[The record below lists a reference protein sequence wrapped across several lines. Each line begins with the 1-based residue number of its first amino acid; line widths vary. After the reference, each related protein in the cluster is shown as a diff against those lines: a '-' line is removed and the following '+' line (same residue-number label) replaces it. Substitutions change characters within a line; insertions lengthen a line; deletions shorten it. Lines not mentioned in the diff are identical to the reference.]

1 MTDNGRTSRASLLSF
16 LTPNSSFLIPNS
28 SFLIPNSIM
37 KSRIWLIIL
46 AAVIVGIS
54 IIFTNHLAAS
64 IAKEEHRKMETWAE
78 ATRLLLN
85 DEYSDFIFNIIEQ
98 NENIPVIIVDDRDRY
113 ISSRNFNEPK
123 INVEQYYEKQIKRLK
138 ATNPP
143 IEIKLDETTSQ
154 YIYYDNSNLLK
165 MLGYFPYIQLS
176 IIALFLMLVIW
187 AISTDKR
194 AEQDKLW
201 AGLSKE
207 TAHQLGT
214 PISSLMAWNEILKT
228 KIGENDIIISEINK
242 DIERLKIITERFSK
256 IGSIP
261 ELSKQNISK
270 ITEQAVNYMLN
281 RTSKKITYSVED
293 TSTEHICLI
302 STPLFE
308 WVIEN
313 LCKNAIDA
321 MEGKEGSIDFELFNQ
336 EDTLIIEVTDSG
348 RGIERGKFKSI
359 FEPGYTTKQRGWG
372 LGLSLAKR
380 IIEEYH
386 EGKIFVKSSE
396 LGLGTTFRIELPTVE
411 N

>member
-1 MTDNGRTSRASLLSF
+1 
-16 LTPNSSFLIPNS
+16 
-28 SFLIPNSIM
+28 M

-138 ATNPP
+138 NTNPP
-143 IEIKLDETTSQ
+143 IEIILDESSSQ

-165 MLGYFPYIQLS
+165 MLEYFPYIQLS

>member
-1 MTDNGRTSRASLLSF
+1 
-16 LTPNSSFLIPNS
+16 
-28 SFLIPNSIM
+28 M
-37 KSRIWLIIL
+37 KSRIGLIL
-46 AAVIVGIS
+46 FAATIIVIS
-54 IIFTNHLAAS
+54 LIFTDKLAAS
-64 IAKEEHRKMETWAE
+64 LAREEHRKMEIWAE

-113 ISSRNFNEPK
+113 ISARNFREPK
-123 INVEQYYEKQIKRLK
+123 INVNQYYEKQIKRLK
-138 ATNPP
+138 NTNPP
-143 IEIKLDETTSQ
+143 IEIVLDEKSSQ

-165 MLGYFPYIQLS
+165 MLEYFPYFQLS
-176 IIALFLMLVIW
+176 VIALFLTLVIW
-187 AISTDKR
+187 ALSTDKR

-228 KIGENDIIISEINK
+228 KLGNNDMIVAEIDK
-242 DIERLKIITERFSK
+242 DVERLKTITERFSK

-261 ELSKQNISK
+261 ELSEQDISQ
-270 ITEQAVNYMLN
+270 ITAQSVEYMLN
-281 RTSKKITYSVED
+281 RTSKKITYSID
-293 TSTEHICLI
+293 DSSTEHTCLI

-321 MEGKEGSIDFELFNQ
+321 MEGKEGTIDFELFNL
-336 EDTLIIEVTDSG
+336 EDSLIIEITDSG
-348 RGIERGKFKSI
+348 RGIERNKFKSI

-386 EGKIFVKSSE
+386 HGKIFVKSSE
-396 LGLGTTFRIELPTVE
+396 LGLGTTFRIELPTTK
-411 N
+411 

>member
-1 MTDNGRTSRASLLSF
+1 
-16 LTPNSSFLIPNS
+16 
-28 SFLIPNSIM
+28 M

-85 DEYSDFIFNIIEQ
+85 DGYSDFIFNIIEQ

-143 IEIKLDETTSQ
+143 IEIILDESSSQ

-165 MLGYFPYIQLS
+165 MLEYFPYIQLS

-242 DIERLKIITERFSK
+242 DVERLKIITERFSK

>member
-1 MTDNGRTSRASLLSF
+1 
-16 LTPNSSFLIPNS
+16 
-28 SFLIPNSIM
+28 M
-37 KSRIWLIIL
+37 KSRIPLIIL
-46 AAVIVGIS
+46 AATIVGIS
-54 IIFTNHLAAS
+54 IIFTNHLATS
-64 IAKEEHRKMETWAE
+64 IAKEEQRKMETWAE

-123 INVEQYYEKQIKRLK
+123 INVEQYYETQIQRLK
-138 ATNPP
+138 SVNPP

-154 YIYYDNSNLLK
+154 YIYYDNSNLLT
-165 MLGYFPYIQLS
+165 MLEYFPYIQLS
-176 IIALFLMLVIW
+176 IITLFLMLVIW

-194 AEQDKLW
+194 AAQDKLW

-228 KIGENDIIISEINK
+228 KIGETDMIVSEIEK
-242 DIERLKIITERFSK
+242 DINRLHTITERFSK

-348 RGIERGKFKSI
+348 RGIERNKFKSI

-386 EGKIFVKSSE
+386 DGKIFVKSSE
-396 LGLGTTFRIELPTVE
+396 LGLGTTFRIELPTVGVE
-411 N
+411 S

>member
-1 MTDNGRTSRASLLSF
+1 
-16 LTPNSSFLIPNS
+16 
-28 SFLIPNSIM
+28 M
-37 KSRIWLIIL
+37 KSRIPLIIL

-54 IIFTNHLAAS
+54 IIFTNHLAGA

-85 DEYSDFIFNIIEQ
+85 DEYSDFIFHIIEQ

-113 ISSRNFNEPK
+113 ISARNFNEPK
-123 INVEQYYEKQIKRLK
+123 INVEQYYQKQIQRLK
-138 ATNPP
+138 SVNPP
-143 IEIKLDETTSQ
+143 IEIVLDATTRQ

-165 MLGYFPYIQLS
+165 MLEYFPYIQLS

-194 AEQDKLW
+194 AAQDKLW

-228 KIGENDIIISEINK
+228 KIGENDIIIAEINK

-261 ELSKQNISK
+261 ELSAQNISLV
-270 ITEQAVNYMLN
+270 TEQAVNYMLN

-293 TSTEHICLI
+293 TSTEHTCLVSI
-302 STPLFE
+302 PLFE

-321 MEGKEGSIDFELFNQ
+321 MEGKEGAIDFELFNL
-336 EDTLIIEVTDSG
+336 EDNLIIEITDSG

-386 EGKIFVKSSE
+386 HGKIFVKSSE
-396 LGLGTTFRIELPTVE
+396 LGLGTTFRIELPTIE
-411 N
+411 

>member
-1 MTDNGRTSRASLLSF
+1 
-16 LTPNSSFLIPNS
+16 
-28 SFLIPNSIM
+28 M

-54 IIFTNHLAAS
+54 IIFTNHLAGA

-85 DEYSDFIFNIIEQ
+85 DEYSDFIFHIIEQ

-113 ISSRNFNEPK
+113 ISARNFNEPK
-123 INVEQYYEKQIKRLK
+123 INVEQYYQKQIQRLK
-138 ATNPP
+138 SVNPP
-143 IEIKLDETTSQ
+143 IEIILDATTRQ

-165 MLGYFPYIQLS
+165 MLEYFPYIQLS

-194 AEQDKLW
+194 AAQDKLW

-228 KIGENDIIISEINK
+228 KIGENDIIIAEINK

-261 ELSKQNISK
+261 ELSAQNISLV
-270 ITEQAVNYMLN
+270 TEQAVNYMLN

-293 TSTEHICLI
+293 TSTEHTCLVSI
-302 STPLFE
+302 PLFE

-321 MEGKEGSIDFELFNQ
+321 MEGKEGAIDFELFNL
-336 EDTLIIEVTDSG
+336 EDNLIIEITDSG

-386 EGKIFVKSSE
+386 HGKIFVKSSE

-411 N
+411 VES

>member
-1 MTDNGRTSRASLLSF
+1 
-16 LTPNSSFLIPNS
+16 
-28 SFLIPNSIM
+28 M

-64 IAKEEHRKMETWAE
+64 IAKEEQRKMETWAE

-113 ISSRNFNEPK
+113 ISARNFNEPK
-123 INVEQYYEKQIKRLK
+123 INVEQYYEKQIQRLK
-138 ATNPP
+138 SVNPP

-165 MLGYFPYIQLS
+165 MLEYFPYIQLS

-194 AEQDKLW
+194 AAQDKLW

-228 KIGENDIIISEINK
+228 KIGETDMIVSEIEK
-242 DIERLKIITERFSK
+242 DINRLHTITERFSK

-348 RGIERGKFKSI
+348 RGIERGKFIAI

-386 EGKIFVKSSE
+386 DGKIFVKSSE
-396 LGLGTTFRIELPTVE
+396 LGLGTTFRIELPTVGVE
-411 N
+411 S

>member
-1 MTDNGRTSRASLLSF
+1 
-16 LTPNSSFLIPNS
+16 
-28 SFLIPNSIM
+28 M
-37 KSRIWLIIL
+37 KSRIWLIVF
-46 AAVIVGIS
+46 AAIIVSIS
-54 IIFTNHLAAS
+54 IIFTNKLAAS
-64 IAKEEHRKMETWAE
+64 LAQEEHRKMEIWAE

-113 ISSRNFNEPK
+113 ISARNFREPK
-123 INVEQYYEKQIKRLK
+123 INVNQYYEKQIKRLK
-138 ATNPP
+138 NTNPP
-143 IEIKLDETTSQ
+143 IEIVLDEKSSQ

-165 MLGYFPYIQLS
+165 MLEYFPYFQLS
-176 IIALFLMLVIW
+176 VIALFLTLVIW
-187 AISTDKR
+187 ALSTDKR

-228 KIGENDIIISEINK
+228 KLGNNDMIVAEIDK
-242 DIERLKIITERFSK
+242 DVERLKTITERFSK

-261 ELSKQNISK
+261 ELSEQDISQ
-270 ITEQAVNYMLN
+270 ITAQSVEYMLN
-281 RTSKKITYSVED
+281 RTSKKITYSID
-293 TSTEHICLI
+293 DSSTEHTCLI

-321 MEGKEGSIDFELFNQ
+321 MEGKEGTIDFELFNL
-336 EDTLIIEVTDSG
+336 EDSLIIEITDSG
-348 RGIERGKFKSI
+348 RGIERNKFKSI

-386 EGKIFVKSSE
+386 HGKIFVKSSE
-396 LGLGTTFRIELPTVE
+396 LGLGTTFRIELPTTK
-411 N
+411 

>member
-1 MTDNGRTSRASLLSF
+1 
-16 LTPNSSFLIPNS
+16 
-28 SFLIPNSIM
+28 M
-37 KSRIWLIIL
+37 KSRIWLIIF
-46 AAVIVGIS
+46 AAIIIGIS
-54 IIFTNHLAAS
+54 IIFTNHLAGA

-113 ISSRNFNEPK
+113 ISARNFNEPK
-123 INVEQYYEKQIKRLK
+123 INVEQYYEKQIQRLK
-138 ATNPP
+138 SVNPP

-154 YIYYDNSNLLK
+154 YIYYDNSNLLT
-165 MLGYFPYIQLS
+165 MLEYFPYIQLS

-194 AEQDKLW
+194 AAQDKLW

-228 KIGENDIIISEINK
+228 KIGETDMIVSEIEK
-242 DIERLKIITERFSK
+242 DINRLHTITERFSK

-321 MEGKEGSIDFELFNQ
+321 MEGKEGTIDFELFNQ
-336 EDTLIIEVTDSG
+336 EDTLIIEITDSG
-348 RGIERGKFKSI
+348 RGIERNKFKSI

-386 EGKIFVKSSE
+386 DGKIFVKSSE
-396 LGLGTTFRIELPTVE
+396 LGLGTTFRIELPTIGLE
-411 N
+411 S

>member
-1 MTDNGRTSRASLLSF
+1 
-16 LTPNSSFLIPNS
+16 
-28 SFLIPNSIM
+28 M
-37 KSRIWLIIL
+37 KSRIWLIVF
-46 AAVIVGIS
+46 AAIIVGIS
-54 IIFTNHLAAS
+54 LIFTNKIAS
-64 IAKEEHRKMETWAE
+64 SLAKEEHRKMEIWAE

-85 DEYSDFIFNIIEQ
+85 DEYSDFIFDIIEK

-113 ISSRNFNEPK
+113 ISARNFNEPK
-123 INVEQYYEKQIKRLK
+123 TNIEQYYERQIQRLK
-138 ATNPP
+138 NTNQP
-143 IEIKLDETTSQ
+143 IEITLDENSKQ
-154 YIYYDNSNLLK
+154 YIYYDNSNILK
-165 MLGYFPYIQLS
+165 TLEFFPYIQLS

-187 AISTDKR
+187 ALSSDKR

-214 PISSLMAWNEILKT
+214 PISSLMAWNEFLKT
-228 KIGENDIIISEINK
+228 RIGDDIICSEIDK
-242 DIERLKIITERFSK
+242 DIIRLKTITERFSK
-256 IGSIP
+256 IGSVP
-261 ELSKQNISK
+261 ELTEQNISEL
-270 ITEQAVNYMLN
+270 TQRAVNYMLN

-293 TSTEHICLI
+293 TTSENNCLI
-302 STPLFE
+302 SPPLFE

-321 MEGKEGSIDFELFNQ
+321 MEGKEGNIDFELFNQ
-336 EDTLIIEVTDSG
+336 EDYLIIEITDSG

-386 EGKIFVKSSE
+386 HGKIFVKGSE
-396 LGLGTTFRIELPTVE
+396 IGLGTTFRIEIPTVQVE
-411 N
+411 S

>member
-1 MTDNGRTSRASLLSF
+1 
-16 LTPNSSFLIPNS
+16 
-28 SFLIPNSIM
+28 M
-37 KSRIWLIIL
+37 KSRIPLIIL
-46 AAVIVGIS
+46 AAIIIGIS
-54 IIFTNHLAAS
+54 LIFINKLAS
-64 IAKEEHRKMETWAE
+64 SLAKEEHRKMETWAE

-113 ISSRNFNEPK
+113 ISARNFNEPK
-123 INVEQYYEKQIKRLK
+123 TNVEQYYEKQIQRLK
-138 ATNPP
+138 NTNPP
-143 IEIKLDETTSQ
+143 IEIVLDENTSQ

-165 MLGYFPYIQLS
+165 MLEYFPYIQLS

-261 ELSKQNISK
+261 ELSQQNISV

-293 TSTEHICLI
+293 SSTEHTCLI

-321 MEGKEGSIDFELFNQ
+321 MEGKEGNIDFELFNQ
-336 EDTLIIEVTDSG
+336 EDTLIIEITDSG
-348 RGIERGKFKSI
+348 RGIERNKFKSI

-386 EGKIFVKSSE
+386 NGKIFVKSSE
-396 LGLGTTFRIELPTVE
+396 LGLGTTFRIELPTIQVE
-411 N
+411 S

>member
-1 MTDNGRTSRASLLSF
+1 
-16 LTPNSSFLIPNS
+16 
-28 SFLIPNSIM
+28 M
-37 KSRIWLIIL
+37 KSRIWLIIF
-46 AAVIVGIS
+46 AAIIIGIS
-54 IIFTNHLAAS
+54 IIFTNHLAGA

-113 ISSRNFNEPK
+113 ISARNFNEPK
-123 INVEQYYEKQIKRLK
+123 INVEQYYEKQIQRLK
-138 ATNPP
+138 SVNPP

-154 YIYYDNSNLLK
+154 YIYYDNSNLLT
-165 MLGYFPYIQLS
+165 MLEYFPYIQLS

-194 AEQDKLW
+194 AAQDKLW

-228 KIGENDIIISEINK
+228 KIGETDMIVSEIEK
-242 DIERLKIITERFSK
+242 DINRLHTITERFSK

-336 EDTLIIEVTDSG
+336 EDTLIIEITDSG
-348 RGIERGKFKSI
+348 RGIERNKFKSI

-386 EGKIFVKSSE
+386 DGKIFVKSSE
-396 LGLGTTFRIELPTVE
+396 LGLGTTFRIELPTVGLE
-411 N
+411 S

>member
-1 MTDNGRTSRASLLSF
+1 
-16 LTPNSSFLIPNS
+16 
-28 SFLIPNSIM
+28 M
-37 KSRIWLIIL
+37 KSRIPLIIL
-46 AAVIVGIS
+46 AATIVGIS
-54 IIFTNHLAAS
+54 IIFTNHLAGS
-64 IAKEEHRKMETWAE
+64 IAKEEHRKMEIWAE
-78 ATRLLLN
+78 ATRHLLN

-98 NENIPVIIVDDRDRY
+98 NENIPVIIVDDRDHY
-113 ISSRNFNEPK
+113 ISARNFREPK
-123 INVEQYYEKQIKRLK
+123 TNVNQYYEKQIKRLK
-138 ATNPP
+138 NTNPP
-143 IEIKLDETTSQ
+143 IEIVLDEKSSQ

-165 MLGYFPYIQLS
+165 MLEYFPYFQLS
-176 IIALFLMLVIW
+176 VIALFLTLVIW
-187 AISTDKR
+187 ALSTDKR

-228 KIGENDIIISEINK
+228 KLGNNDMIVAEIDK
-242 DIERLKIITERFSK
+242 DVERLKTITERFSK

-261 ELSKQNISK
+261 ELSEQDISQ
-270 ITEQAVNYMLN
+270 ITAQSVEYMLN
-281 RTSKKITYSVED
+281 RTSKKITYSID
-293 TSTEHICLI
+293 DSSTEHTCLI

-321 MEGKEGSIDFELFNQ
+321 MEGKEGNIDFELFNL
-336 EDTLIIEVTDSG
+336 EDTLIIEITDSG
-348 RGIERGKFKSI
+348 RGIERNKFKSI

-386 EGKIFVKSSE
+386 HGKIFVKSSE
-396 LGLGTTFRIELPTVE
+396 LGLGTTFRIELPIA
-411 N
+411 

>member
-1 MTDNGRTSRASLLSF
+1 
-16 LTPNSSFLIPNS
+16 
-28 SFLIPNSIM
+28 M

-242 DIERLKIITERFSK
+242 DVERLKIITERFSK

-411 N
+411 NEEWRMENGEWRIPSTQINYISIT

>member
-1 MTDNGRTSRASLLSF
+1 
-16 LTPNSSFLIPNS
+16 
-28 SFLIPNSIM
+28 M
-37 KSRIWLIIL
+37 KSRIGLIVF
-46 AAVIVGIS
+46 AAIIIGIS
-54 IIFTNHLAAS
+54 LIFINKLAS
-64 IAKEEHRKMETWAE
+64 SLAKEEHRKMETWAE

-113 ISSRNFNEPK
+113 ISARNFNEPK
-123 INVEQYYEKQIKRLK
+123 INVEQYYERQIQRLK
-138 ATNPP
+138 STNPP
-143 IEIKLDETTSQ
+143 IEIVLDETTSQ

-165 MLGYFPYIQLS
+165 MLEFFPYIQLS

-261 ELSKQNISK
+261 ELSQQNISV

-293 TSTEHICLI
+293 SSTEHTCLI

-321 MEGKEGSIDFELFNQ
+321 MEGKEGNIDFELFNQ
-336 EDTLIIEVTDSG
+336 EDTLIIEITDSG
-348 RGIERGKFKSI
+348 RGIERNKFKSI

-386 EGKIFVKSSE
+386 NGKIFVKSSE
-396 LGLGTTFRIELPTVE
+396 LGLGTTFRIELPTIQVE

>member
-1 MTDNGRTSRASLLSF
+1 
-16 LTPNSSFLIPNS
+16 
-28 SFLIPNSIM
+28 M
-37 KSRIWLIIL
+37 KSRIWLIIF
-46 AAVIVGIS
+46 AAIIIGIS
-54 IIFTNHLAAS
+54 LIFINKLAS
-64 IAKEEHRKMETWAE
+64 SLAKEEHRKMETWAE

-113 ISSRNFNEPK
+113 ISARNFNEPK
-123 INVEQYYEKQIKRLK
+123 TNVEQYYEKQIQRLK
-138 ATNPP
+138 NTNPP
-143 IEIKLDETTSQ
+143 IEIVLDENTSQ

-165 MLGYFPYIQLS
+165 MLEYFPYIQLS

-261 ELSKQNISK
+261 ELSQQNISI

-293 TSTEHICLI
+293 SSTEHTCLI

-313 LCKNAIDA
+313 ICKNAIDA
-321 MEGKEGSIDFELFNQ
+321 MEGKEGNIDFELFNQ
-336 EDTLIIEVTDSG
+336 EDTLIIEITDSG
-348 RGIERGKFKSI
+348 RGIERNKFKSI

-386 EGKIFVKSSE
+386 NGKIFVKSSE
-396 LGLGTTFRIELPTVE
+396 LGLGTTFRIELPTVQE
-411 N
+411 S

>member
-1 MTDNGRTSRASLLSF
+1 MTDARAVRPYF
-16 LTPNSSFLIPNS
+16 HSSFLIPHS
-28 SFLIPNSIM
+28 SFLIPHSIM

-85 DEYSDFIFNIIEQ
+85 DGYSDFIFNIIEQ

-138 ATNPP
+138 NTNPP
-143 IEIKLDETTSQ
+143 IEIILDESSSQ

-165 MLGYFPYIQLS
+165 MLEYFPYIQLS

-242 DIERLKIITERFSK
+242 DVERLKIITERFSK

>member
-1 MTDNGRTSRASLLSF
+1 
-16 LTPNSSFLIPNS
+16 
-28 SFLIPNSIM
+28 M
-37 KSRIWLIIL
+37 KSRIWLIVF
-46 AAVIVGIS
+46 AAIIVGIS
-54 IIFTNHLAAS
+54 LIFTNKIAS
-64 IAKEEHRKMETWAE
+64 SLAKEEHRKMEIWAE

-85 DEYSDFIFNIIEQ
+85 DEYSDFIFHIIEQ

-113 ISSRNFNEPK
+113 ISARNFKEPK
-123 INVEQYYEKQIKRLK
+123 TNIEQYYERQIQRLK
-138 ATNPP
+138 NTNPP
-143 IEIKLDETTSQ
+143 IEITLDENSKQ
-154 YIYYDNSNLLK
+154 YIYYDNSNILK
-165 MLGYFPYIQLS
+165 TLEFFPYIQLS

-187 AISTDKR
+187 ALSSDKR

-228 KIGENDIIISEINK
+228 RIGDDIICSEIDK
-242 DIERLKIITERFSK
+242 DIIRLKTITERFSK
-256 IGSIP
+256 IGSVP
-261 ELSKQNISK
+261 ELTEQNISEL
-270 ITEQAVNYMLN
+270 TQRAVNYMFN

-293 TSTEHICLI
+293 TTSENNCLI
-302 STPLFE
+302 SPPLFE

-321 MEGKEGSIDFELFNQ
+321 MEGKEGNIDFELFNQ
-336 EDTLIIEVTDSG
+336 EDYLIIEITDSG

-386 EGKIFVKSSE
+386 HGKIFVKGSE
-396 LGLGTTFRIELPTVE
+396 IGLGTTFRIEIPTVQVE
-411 N
+411 S

>member
-1 MTDNGRTSRASLLSF
+1 
-16 LTPNSSFLIPNS
+16 
-28 SFLIPNSIM
+28 M
-37 KSRIWLIIL
+37 KSRIPLIIL
-46 AAVIVGIS
+46 AATIVGIS
-54 IIFTNHLAAS
+54 IIFTNHLAGS
-64 IAKEEHRKMETWAE
+64 IAKEEHRKMEIWAE
-78 ATRLLLN
+78 ATRHLLN

-98 NENIPVIIVDDRDRY
+98 NENIPVIIVDDRDHY
-113 ISSRNFNEPK
+113 ISARNFREPK
-123 INVEQYYEKQIKRLK
+123 TNVSQYYEKQIKRLK
-138 ATNPP
+138 NTNPP
-143 IEIKLDETTSQ
+143 IEIVLDEKNRQ

-165 MLGYFPYIQLS
+165 MLEYFPYLQLS
-176 IIALFLMLVIW
+176 LIALFLLLVIW

-228 KIGENDIIISEINK
+228 KLSNDDMIVSEIDK
-242 DIERLKIITERFSK
+242 DVERLKIITERFSK

-261 ELSKQNISK
+261 ELSAQDISQ
-270 ITEQAVNYMLN
+270 ITSQSVEYMLN
-281 RTSKKITYSVED
+281 RTSKKITYSVD
-293 TSTEHICLI
+293 DLSTHHTCLI
-302 STPLFE
+302 SIPLFE

-321 MEGKEGSIDFELFNQ
+321 MEGKEGNIDFELFNL
-336 EDTLIIEVTDSG
+336 EDSLIIEITDSG
-348 RGIERGKFKSI
+348 RGIERNKFKSI

-386 EGKIFVKSSE
+386 HGKIFVKSSE
-396 LGLGTTFRIELPTVE
+396 LGLGTTFRIELPIA
-411 N
+411 

>member
-1 MTDNGRTSRASLLSF
+1 
-16 LTPNSSFLIPNS
+16 
-28 SFLIPNSIM
+28 M
-37 KSRIWLIIL
+37 KSRIWLIIF
-46 AAVIVGIS
+46 AAIIIGIS
-54 IIFTNHLAAS
+54 LIFTNKIAS
-64 IAKEEHRKMETWAE
+64 SLAKEEHRKMETWAE

-113 ISSRNFNEPK
+113 ISARNFNEPK
-123 INVEQYYEKQIKRLK
+123 TNVEQYYEKQIQRLK
-138 ATNPP
+138 NTNPP
-143 IEIKLDETTSQ
+143 IEIVLDENTSQ

-165 MLGYFPYIQLS
+165 MLEYFPYIQLS

-261 ELSKQNISK
+261 ELSQQNISV

-293 TSTEHICLI
+293 SSTEHTCLI

-321 MEGKEGSIDFELFNQ
+321 MEGKDGNIDFELFNQ
-336 EDTLIIEVTDSG
+336 EDTLIIEITDSG
-348 RGIERGKFKSI
+348 RGIERNKFKSI

-386 EGKIFVKSSE
+386 NGKIFVKSSE
-396 LGLGTTFRIELPTVE
+396 LGLGTTFRIELPTIQVE

>member
-1 MTDNGRTSRASLLSF
+1 
-16 LTPNSSFLIPNS
+16 
-28 SFLIPNSIM
+28 M

-64 IAKEEHRKMETWAE
+64 IAKEEQRKMETWAE

-113 ISSRNFNEPK
+113 ISARNFNEPK
-123 INVEQYYEKQIKRLK
+123 INVEQYYEKQIQRLK
-138 ATNPP
+138 SVNPP

-165 MLGYFPYIQLS
+165 MLEYFPYIQLS

-194 AEQDKLW
+194 AAQDKLW

-228 KIGENDIIISEINK
+228 KIGENDMIVTEIGK
-242 DIERLKIITERFSK
+242 DINRLHTITERFSK

-261 ELSKQNISK
+261 ELSKQNISQ
-270 ITEQAVNYMLN
+270 ITEQAVSYMLN

-396 LGLGTTFRIELPTVE
+396 LGLGTTFRIELPTVGVE
-411 N
+411 S

>member
-1 MTDNGRTSRASLLSF
+1 
-16 LTPNSSFLIPNS
+16 
-28 SFLIPNSIM
+28 M
-37 KSRIWLIIL
+37 KSRIGLIVF
-46 AAVIVGIS
+46 AAIIIGIS
-54 IIFTNHLAAS
+54 LIFINKLAS
-64 IAKEEHRKMETWAE
+64 SLAKEEHRKMETWAE

-85 DEYSDFIFNIIEQ
+85 DEYSDFIFHIIEQ

-113 ISSRNFNEPK
+113 ISARNFNEPK
-123 INVEQYYEKQIKRLK
+123 TNVEQYYEKQIQRLK
-138 ATNPP
+138 NTNPP
-143 IEIKLDETTSQ
+143 IEIVLDENTSQ

-165 MLGYFPYIQLS
+165 MLEFFPYIQLS

-228 KIGENDIIISEINK
+228 KIGENDMIVSEIEK
-242 DIERLKIITERFSK
+242 DVNRLHTITERFSK

-261 ELSKQNISK
+261 ELSSQNISEVTAK
-270 ITEQAVNYMLN
+270 SVEYMLY
-281 RTSKKITYSVED
+281 RTSKKITYSIDD
-293 TSTEHICLI
+293 TTALNNCLI
-302 STPLFE
+302 SRPLFE

-321 MEGKEGSIDFELFNQ
+321 MEGKEGTIDFELFNL
-336 EDTLIIEVTDSG
+336 EDNLIIEITDSG

-386 EGKIFVKSSE
+386 HGKIFVKSSE
-396 LGLGTTFRIELPTVE
+396 LGLGTTFRIELPTVGVE
-411 N
+411 S

>member
-1 MTDNGRTSRASLLSF
+1 MKTR
-16 LTPNSSFLIPNS
+16 IP
-28 SFLIPNSIM
+28 
-37 KSRIWLIIL
+37 LIIL
-46 AAVIVGIS
+46 AAIIIGIS
-54 IIFTNHLAAS
+54 LIFINKLAS
-64 IAKEEHRKMETWAE
+64 SLAKEEHRKMETWAE

-85 DEYSDFIFNIIEQ
+85 DEYSDFIFHIIEQ

-113 ISSRNFNEPK
+113 ISARNFNEPK
-123 INVEQYYEKQIKRLK
+123 TNVEQYYEKQIQRLK
-138 ATNPP
+138 NTNPP
-143 IEIKLDETTSQ
+143 IEIILDENTSQ

-165 MLGYFPYIQLS
+165 MLEFFPYIQLS

-261 ELSKQNISK
+261 ELSQQNISV

-293 TSTEHICLI
+293 TSTEHTCLI

-321 MEGKEGSIDFELFNQ
+321 MEGKEGNIDFELFNQ
-336 EDTLIIEVTDSG
+336 EDYLIIEITDSG
-348 RGIERGKFKSI
+348 RGIERNKFKSI

-386 EGKIFVKSSE
+386 HGKIFVKSSE
-396 LGLGTTFRIELPTVE
+396 LGLGTTFRIELPTIQVE

>member
-1 MTDNGRTSRASLLSF
+1 
-16 LTPNSSFLIPNS
+16 
-28 SFLIPNSIM
+28 M
-37 KSRIWLIIL
+37 KSRIPLIIL
-46 AAVIVGIS
+46 AATIVGIS
-54 IIFTNHLAAS
+54 IIFTNHLAGS
-64 IAKEEHRKMETWAE
+64 IAKEEHRKMEIWAE
-78 ATRLLLN
+78 ATRHLLN

-113 ISSRNFNEPK
+113 ISARNFREPK
-123 INVEQYYEKQIKRLK
+123 TNVSQYYEKQIKRLK
-138 ATNPP
+138 NTNPP
-143 IEIKLDETTSQ
+143 IEIVLDEKNRQ

-165 MLGYFPYIQLS
+165 MLEYFPYLQLS
-176 IIALFLMLVIW
+176 LIALFLLLVIW

-228 KIGENDIIISEINK
+228 KLGNDDMIVSEIDK
-242 DIERLKIITERFSK
+242 DVERLKIITERFSK

-261 ELSKQNISK
+261 ELSAQDISQ
-270 ITEQAVNYMLN
+270 ITSQSVEYMLN
-281 RTSKKITYSVED
+281 RTSKKITYSVD
-293 TSTEHICLI
+293 DLSTHHTCLI
-302 STPLFE
+302 SIPLFE

-321 MEGKEGSIDFELFNQ
+321 MEGKEGNIDFELFNL
-336 EDTLIIEVTDSG
+336 EDSLIIEITDSG
-348 RGIERGKFKSI
+348 RGIERNKFKSI

-386 EGKIFVKSSE
+386 HGKIFVKSSE
-396 LGLGTTFRIELPTVE
+396 YIV
-411 N
+411 

>member
-1 MTDNGRTSRASLLSF
+1 
-16 LTPNSSFLIPNS
+16 
-28 SFLIPNSIM
+28 M
-37 KSRIWLIIL
+37 KSRIPLIIL
-46 AAVIVGIS
+46 AATIVGIS
-54 IIFTNHLAAS
+54 IIFTNHLAGA
-64 IAKEEHRKMETWAE
+64 IAKEEQRKMETWAE

-85 DEYSDFIFNIIEQ
+85 DEYSDFIFHIIEQ

-113 ISSRNFNEPK
+113 ISARNFNEPK
-123 INVEQYYEKQIKRLK
+123 TNVEQYYEKQIQRLK
-138 ATNPP
+138 NTNPP
-143 IEIKLDETTSQ
+143 IEIVLDENTSQ

-165 MLGYFPYIQLS
+165 MLEYFPYIQLS

-261 ELSKQNISK
+261 ELSQQNISV

-293 TSTEHICLI
+293 SSTEHTCLI

-321 MEGKEGSIDFELFNQ
+321 MEGKEGNIDFELFNQ
-336 EDTLIIEVTDSG
+336 EDTLIIEITDSG
-348 RGIERGKFKSI
+348 RGIERNKFKSI

-386 EGKIFVKSSE
+386 NGKIFVKSSE
-396 LGLGTTFRIELPTVE
+396 LGLGTTFRIELPTIQVE
-411 N
+411 S

>member
-1 MTDNGRTSRASLLSF
+1 
-16 LTPNSSFLIPNS
+16 
-28 SFLIPNSIM
+28 M
-37 KSRIWLIIL
+37 KSRIPLIIL
-46 AAVIVGIS
+46 AATIVGIS
-54 IIFTNHLAAS
+54 IIFTNHLAGS
-64 IAKEEHRKMETWAE
+64 IAKEEHRKMEIWAE
-78 ATRLLLN
+78 ATRHLLN

-98 NENIPVIIVDDRDRY
+98 NENIPVIIVDDRDHY
-113 ISSRNFNEPK
+113 ISARNFREPK
-123 INVEQYYEKQIKRLK
+123 TNVNQYYEKQIKRLK
-138 ATNPP
+138 NTNPP
-143 IEIKLDETTSQ
+143 IEIILDEKNRQ

-165 MLGYFPYIQLS
+165 MLEYFPYLQLS
-176 IIALFLMLVIW
+176 LIALFLLLVIW

-228 KIGENDIIISEINK
+228 KLGNDDMIVSEIDK
-242 DIERLKIITERFSK
+242 DVERLKIITERFSK

-261 ELSKQNISK
+261 ELSAQDISQ
-270 ITEQAVNYMLN
+270 ITSQSVEYMLN
-281 RTSKKITYSVED
+281 RTSKKITYSVD
-293 TSTEHICLI
+293 DLSTHHTCLI
-302 STPLFE
+302 SIPLFE

-321 MEGKEGSIDFELFNQ
+321 MEGKEGNIDFELFNL
-336 EDTLIIEVTDSG
+336 EDSLIIEITDSG
-348 RGIERGKFKSI
+348 RGIERNKFKSI

-386 EGKIFVKSSE
+386 HGKIFVKSSE
-396 LGLGTTFRIELPTVE
+396 LGLGTTFRIELPIA
-411 N
+411 

>member
-1 MTDNGRTSRASLLSF
+1 
-16 LTPNSSFLIPNS
+16 
-28 SFLIPNSIM
+28 M
-37 KSRIWLIIL
+37 KSRIWLIVF
-46 AAVIVGIS
+46 AAIIIGIS
-54 IIFTNHLAAS
+54 LIFINKLAS
-64 IAKEEHRKMETWAE
+64 SLAKEEHRKMETWAE

-85 DEYSDFIFNIIEQ
+85 DEYSDFIFHIIEQ

-113 ISSRNFNEPK
+113 ISARNFNEPK
-123 INVEQYYEKQIKRLK
+123 TNVEQYYEKQIQRLK
-138 ATNPP
+138 NTNPP
-143 IEIKLDETTSQ
+143 IEIVLDENTSQ

-165 MLGYFPYIQLS
+165 MLEYFPYIQLS

-261 ELSKQNISK
+261 ELSQQNISV

-293 TSTEHICLI
+293 SSSEHTCLI

-321 MEGKEGSIDFELFNQ
+321 MEGKEGNIDFELFNQ
-336 EDTLIIEVTDSG
+336 EDCLIIEITDSG
-348 RGIERGKFKSI
+348 RGIERNKFKSI

-386 EGKIFVKSSE
+386 NGKIFVKSSE
-396 LGLGTTFRIELPTVE
+396 LGLGTTFRIELPTIQVE
-411 N
+411 S

>member
-1 MTDNGRTSRASLLSF
+1 
-16 LTPNSSFLIPNS
+16 
-28 SFLIPNSIM
+28 M
-37 KSRIWLIIL
+37 KSRIPLIIL

-54 IIFTNHLAAS
+54 IIFTNHLAGA

-85 DEYSDFIFNIIEQ
+85 DEYSDFIFHIIEQ

-113 ISSRNFNEPK
+113 ISARNFHEPK
-123 INVEQYYEKQIKRLK
+123 INVEQYYQKQIQRLK
-138 ATNPP
+138 SVNPP
-143 IEIKLDETTSQ
+143 IEIVLDATTRQ

-165 MLGYFPYIQLS
+165 MLEYFPYIQLS

-194 AEQDKLW
+194 AAQDKLW

-228 KIGENDIIISEINK
+228 KIGENDIIIAEINK

-261 ELSKQNISK
+261 ELSAQNISLV
-270 ITEQAVNYMLN
+270 TEQAVNYMLN

-293 TSTEHICLI
+293 TSTEHTCLVSI
-302 STPLFE
+302 PLFE

-321 MEGKEGSIDFELFNQ
+321 MEGKEGAIDFELFNL
-336 EDTLIIEVTDSG
+336 EDNLIIEITDSG

-386 EGKIFVKSSE
+386 HGKIFVKSSE
-396 LGLGTTFRIELPTVE
+396 LGLGTTFRIELPTIE
-411 N
+411 

>member
-1 MTDNGRTSRASLLSF
+1 
-16 LTPNSSFLIPNS
+16 
-28 SFLIPNSIM
+28 M
-37 KSRIWLIIL
+37 KSRIPLIIL
-46 AAVIVGIS
+46 AATIVGIS
-54 IIFTNHLAAS
+54 IIFTNHLAGS
-64 IAKEEHRKMETWAE
+64 IAKEEHRKMEIWAE
-78 ATRLLLN
+78 ATRHLLN

-113 ISSRNFNEPK
+113 ISARNFREPK
-123 INVEQYYEKQIKRLK
+123 SNVNQYYEKQIKRLK
-138 ATNPP
+138 NTNPP
-143 IEIKLDETTSQ
+143 IEIVLDEKNRQ

-165 MLGYFPYIQLS
+165 MLEYFPYLQLS
-176 IIALFLMLVIW
+176 LIALFLLLVIW

-228 KIGENDIIISEINK
+228 KLGNDDMIVSEIDK
-242 DIERLKIITERFSK
+242 DVERLKIITERFSK

-261 ELSKQNISK
+261 ELSAQDISQ
-270 ITEQAVNYMLN
+270 ITSQSVEYMLN
-281 RTSKKITYSVED
+281 RTSKKITYSVD
-293 TSTEHICLI
+293 DLSTHHTCLI
-302 STPLFE
+302 SIPLFE

-321 MEGKEGSIDFELFNQ
+321 MEGKEGNIDFELFNL
-336 EDTLIIEVTDSG
+336 EDSLIIEITDSG
-348 RGIERGKFKSI
+348 RGIERNKFKSI

-386 EGKIFVKSSE
+386 HGKIFVKSSE
-396 LGLGTTFRIELPTVE
+396 LGLGTTFRIELPIA
-411 N
+411 

>member
-1 MTDNGRTSRASLLSF
+1 
-16 LTPNSSFLIPNS
+16 
-28 SFLIPNSIM
+28 M
-37 KSRIWLIIL
+37 KSRIPLIIL
-46 AAVIVGIS
+46 AATIVGIS
-54 IIFTNHLAAS
+54 IIFTNHLAGS
-64 IAKEEHRKMETWAE
+64 IAKEEHRKMEIWAE
-78 ATRLLLN
+78 ATRHLLN

-98 NENIPVIIVDDRDRY
+98 NENIPVIIVDDRDHY
-113 ISSRNFNEPK
+113 ISARNFREPK
-123 INVEQYYEKQIKRLK
+123 TNVNQYYEKQIKRLK
-138 ATNPP
+138 NTNPP
-143 IEIKLDETTSQ
+143 IEIVLDEKSSQ

-165 MLGYFPYIQLS
+165 MLEYFPYFQLS
-176 IIALFLMLVIW
+176 VIALFLTLVIW
-187 AISTDKR
+187 ALSTDKR

-228 KIGENDIIISEINK
+228 KLGNNDMIVAEIDK
-242 DIERLKIITERFSK
+242 DVERLKTITERFSK

-261 ELSKQNISK
+261 ELSEQDISQ
-270 ITEQAVNYMLN
+270 ITAQSVEYMLN
-281 RTSKKITYSVED
+281 RTSKKITYSID
-293 TSTEHICLI
+293 DSSTEHTCLI

-321 MEGKEGSIDFELFNQ
+321 MEGKEGTIDFELFNL
-336 EDTLIIEVTDSG
+336 EDSLIIEITDSG
-348 RGIERGKFKSI
+348 RGIERNKFKSI

-386 EGKIFVKSSE
+386 HGKIFVKSSE
-396 LGLGTTFRIELPTVE
+396 LGLGTTFRIELPTTK
-411 N
+411 

>member
-1 MTDNGRTSRASLLSF
+1 
-16 LTPNSSFLIPNS
+16 
-28 SFLIPNSIM
+28 
-37 KSRIWLIIL
+37 
-46 AAVIVGIS
+46 
-54 IIFTNHLAAS
+54 
-64 IAKEEHRKMETWAE
+64 MEIWAE

-85 DEYSDFIFNIIEQ
+85 DEYSDFIFDIIEK
-98 NENIPVIIVDDRDRY
+98 NENIPVVIVDDRDRY
-113 ISSRNFNEPK
+113 ISARNFHEPK
-123 INVEQYYEKQIKRLK
+123 TNVDKYYEQQIQRLK
-138 ATNPP
+138 NTNPP
-143 IEIKLDETTSQ
+143 IEITLDENNKQ
-154 YIYYDNSNLLK
+154 YIYYDNSNILK
-165 MLGYFPYIQLS
+165 TLEFFPYIQLS

-187 AISTDKR
+187 ALSTDKR

-228 KIGENDIIISEINK
+228 RIGDDIICTEIDK
-242 DIERLKIITERFSK
+242 DILRLKTITERFSK
-256 IGSIP
+256 IGSVP
-261 ELSKQNISK
+261 ELSSQNISEL
-270 ITEQAVNYMLN
+270 TQRAVNYMLN

-293 TSTEHICLI
+293 TTSENLCLI
-302 STPLFE
+302 SSPLFE

-321 MEGKEGSIDFELFNQ
+321 MEGKEGNIDFELFNQ
-336 EDTLIIEVTDSG
+336 EDSLIIEITDSG

-386 EGKIFVKSSE
+386 HGKIFVKSSE
-396 LGLGTTFRIELPTVE
+396 LGLGTTFRIEIPTIQE
-411 N
+411 S

>member
-1 MTDNGRTSRASLLSF
+1 MTNARAVRPYYSLI
-16 LTPNSSFLIPNS
+16 TNNYTLITN
-28 SFLIPNSIM
+28 M
-37 KSRIWLIIL
+37 KSRIGLIL
-46 AAVIVGIS
+46 FAATIIVIS
-54 IIFTNHLAAS
+54 LIFTDKLAAS
-64 IAKEEHRKMETWAE
+64 LAREEHRKMEIWAE

-113 ISSRNFNEPK
+113 ISARNFREPK
-123 INVEQYYEKQIKRLK
+123 INVSQYYEKQIKRLK
-138 ATNPP
+138 NTNPP
-143 IEIKLDETTSQ
+143 IEIVLDEKSSQ

-165 MLGYFPYIQLS
+165 MLEYFPYFQLS
-176 IIALFLMLVIW
+176 VIALFLTLVIW
-187 AISTDKR
+187 ALSTDKR

-228 KIGENDIIISEINK
+228 KLGNNDMIVAEIDK
-242 DIERLKIITERFSK
+242 DVERLKTITERFSK

-261 ELSKQNISK
+261 ELSEQDISQ
-270 ITEQAVNYMLN
+270 ITAQSVEYMLN
-281 RTSKKITYSVED
+281 RTSKKITYSID
-293 TSTEHICLI
+293 DSSTEHTCLI

-321 MEGKEGSIDFELFNQ
+321 MEGKEGTIDFELFNL
-336 EDTLIIEVTDSG
+336 EDSLIIEITDSG
-348 RGIERGKFKSI
+348 RGIERNKFKSI

-386 EGKIFVKSSE
+386 HGKIFVKSSE
-396 LGLGTTFRIELPTVE
+396 LGLGTTFRIELPTTK
-411 N
+411 

>member
-1 MTDNGRTSRASLLSF
+1 
-16 LTPNSSFLIPNS
+16 
-28 SFLIPNSIM
+28 M
-37 KSRIWLIIL
+37 KSRIWLIIF
-46 AAVIVGIS
+46 AAIIIGIS
-54 IIFTNHLAAS
+54 IIFTNHLAGA

-113 ISSRNFNEPK
+113 ISARNFNEPK
-123 INVEQYYEKQIKRLK
+123 INVEQYYEKQIQRLK
-138 ATNPP
+138 SVNPP

-154 YIYYDNSNLLK
+154 YIYYDNSNLLT
-165 MLGYFPYIQLS
+165 MLEYFPYIQLS

-194 AEQDKLW
+194 AAQDKLW

-228 KIGENDIIISEINK
+228 KIGETDMIVSEIEK
-242 DIERLKIITERFSK
+242 DINRLHTITERFSK

-336 EDTLIIEVTDSG
+336 EDTLIIEITDSG
-348 RGIERGKFKSI
+348 RGIERNKFKSI

-386 EGKIFVKSSE
+386 DGKIFVKSSE
-396 LGLGTTFRIELPTVE
+396 LGLGTTFRIELPTIGLE
-411 N
+411 S

>member
-1 MTDNGRTSRASLLSF
+1 
-16 LTPNSSFLIPNS
+16 
-28 SFLIPNSIM
+28 M
-37 KSRIWLIIL
+37 KSRIWLIIF

-54 IIFTNHLAAS
+54 LIFTNKIAAS
-64 IAKEEHRKMETWAE
+64 LAKEEHRKMEIWAE

-85 DEYSDFIFNIIEQ
+85 DEYSDFIFDIIEK
-98 NENIPVIIVDDRDRY
+98 NENIPVVIVDDRDRY
-113 ISSRNFNEPK
+113 ISARNFHEPK
-123 INVEQYYEKQIKRLK
+123 TNVDKYYEQQIQRLK
-138 ATNPP
+138 NTNPP
-143 IEIKLDETTSQ
+143 IEITLDENNKQ
-154 YIYYDNSNLLK
+154 YIYYDNSNILK
-165 MLGYFPYIQLS
+165 TLEFFPYIQLS

-187 AISTDKR
+187 ALSTDKR

-228 KIGENDIIISEINK
+228 RIGDDIICTEIDK
-242 DIERLKIITERFSK
+242 DILRLKTITERFSK
-256 IGSIP
+256 IGSVP
-261 ELSKQNISK
+261 ELSSQNISEL
-270 ITEQAVNYMLN
+270 TQRAVNYMLN

-293 TSTEHICLI
+293 TTSEKLCLI
-302 STPLFE
+302 SSPLFE

-321 MEGKEGSIDFELFNQ
+321 MEGKEGNIDFELFNQ
-336 EDTLIIEVTDSG
+336 EDSLIIEITDSG

-386 EGKIFVKSSE
+386 HGKIFVKSSE
-396 LGLGTTFRIELPTVE
+396 LGLGTTFRIEIPTIQE
-411 N
+411 S